1 MVDTYLMIYLV
12 LSRLFELFLSKKNT
26 NRLLKEGAVEH
37 YSFHYKFIVLF
48 HIIFITFFLI
58 KSFSNTF
65 YNLQYLYVFFIVQML
80 RYKIIYDLGKFWT
93 TRILV
98 VKRPLVKTW
107 FFRHFRHPNYMV
119 VFLEVILVC
128 LFFNDINSLI
138 FFTII
143 NSILLGIRIFYEE
156 KANKFRRKL

>member
-58 KSFSNTF
+58 KVLF
-65 YNLQYLYVFFIVQML
+65 
-80 RYKIIYDLGKFWT
+80 K
-93 TRILV
+93 
-98 VKRPLVKTW
+98 
-107 FFRHFRHPNYMV
+107 HF
-119 VFLEVILVC
+119 L
-128 LFFNDINSLI
+128 
-138 FFTII
+138 
-143 NSILLGIRIFYEE
+143 
-156 KANKFRRKL
+156 

>member
-1 MVDTYLMIYLV
+1 MIYLV

-80 RYKIIYDLGKFWT
+80 RYKIIYDLGKFGPPEYW
-93 TRILV
+93 L
-98 VKRPLVKTW
+98 
-107 FFRHFRHPNYMV
+107 
-119 VFLEVILVC
+119 
-128 LFFNDINSLI
+128 
-138 FFTII
+138 
-143 NSILLGIRIFYEE
+143 
-156 KANKFRRKL
+156 